1 MNKPVVLV
9 AVLLLM
15 ASGAHGQTVADQAA
29 AAAAALQSAISN
41 LQSAERS
48 RDRVAALTDTIRAY
62 EQGLAALREALRL
75 AQDRESRLTLAL
87 DAKRADIAQLLAVLS
102 RIDTETGPML
112 MLHPDGPLDA
122 VRSGMILA
130 DVTPALQAQADA
142 LRGQLQ
148 ELADLRGLQAQANET
163 LINGL
168 GAAQTARTAL
178 TQAISERTGLPRR
191 FTQDPDALRNL
202 IESADTM
209 EALAAGLVT
218 PQTGDAASPD
228 FAATKGKIAL
238 PVLGRIIRRAG
249 EADPSGVRRPG
260 IAIATRPQALVTS
273 PAAATIRYRGP
284 LLDYGNVMILEPGLG
299 YLLVVAG
306 CQTLYGDVGEVIAA
320 GAPLGLMGGGLAE
333 TGTEALQLA
342 DGTGQRETETLY
354 LELRLGAKPVDPAEW
369 FAVTTPPF
377 PPTGD

>member
-1 MNKPVVLV
+1 
-9 AVLLLM
+9 
-15 ASGAHGQTVADQAA
+15 
-29 AAAAALQSAISN
+29 
-41 LQSAERS
+41 
-48 RDRVAALTDTIRAY
+48 
-62 EQGLAALREALRL
+62 
-75 AQDRESRLTLAL
+75 
-87 DAKRADIAQLLAVLS
+87 
-102 RIDTETGPML
+102 ML